1 LAQKTPAER
10 ARELREEIRR
20 HDHAYFVL
28 AQPVISDR
36 DYDRLFSELVA
47 LETAHPEL
55 WTLDSPTQRVGGAPI
70 EGFTAVRHSTPML
83 SLDNTYN
90 EDELREFDAR
100 ARRGLGLSAQDPL
113 LVYAVEPKLDG
124 VAVSLRYD
132 EGQFVRG
139 ATRGDGT
146 QGDDIT
152 ANLRTIRN
160 LPLVLGQPVTIELRG
175 EVYMTHAVFKLLNDQ
190 ARAEGRETYVNP
202 RNTTAGTLKQLDSRM
217 VAKRPLQFAAYAV
230 VDPRRHGLK
239 TQRQALAFLRELG
252 FVSHGGE
259 EAVGVAGVMAR
270 VHEWESKRST
280 LGFDVDGLVIKL
292 DDFALAAELGAT
304 SKFPRGA
311 IAYKYAAEQ
320 KPTRV
325 LDIMITVGR
334 TGAITPTAVLE
345 PVFVSGT
352 TVSKAGLHNQ
362 DEIAR
367 LDVRVGDT
375 VLVEKAG
382 EIIPKVVAVVKE
394 LRPKGAKPF
403 VYPTHCPGCG
413 SELVQPQDEVVIRC
427 VNLACPIQ
435 RDRTI
440 MHYASRGAM
449 DIEGLG
455 EKLVLT
461 LSAEGLVRD
470 VADLYDL
477 EVTELIPLERM
488 GKKSAENLVRGIEAS
503 KDRGLTRL
511 IYGLGMPHVGSTVAR
526 VLARY
531 FRTLDALQAASQD
544 EIEHVEGVGPVI
556 AESAY
561 QFLARKENRALLQ
574 RLRKAGVR
582 MDEPGAAGRGHRPF
596 EGQTIVVTGGLN
608 HFTREQIEEELAA
621 LGAKVAGS
629 VSKKTS
635 FVVAGESPGTKKDK
649 AESLGI
655 PIITEAELLERM
667 GRKS

>member
-1 LAQKTPAER
+1 LAQTPAER

-28 AQPVISDR
+28 AKPVISDR
-36 DYDRLFSELVA
+36 DYDRLMAELTA
-47 LETAHPEL
+47 LENEHPEL
-55 WTLDSPTQRVGGAPI
+55 RTSDSPTQRVGGAPI
-70 EGFTAVRHSTPML
+70 EGFKTVRHSTPML

-90 EDELREFDAR
+90 EDELTEFDAR
-100 ARRGLGLSAQDPL
+100 ARRGLGLTAGDPP

-124 VAVSLRYD
+124 VAVSLRY
-132 EGQFVRG
+132 EKGQFVQG
-139 ATRGDGT
+139 ATRGNGT

-152 ANLRTIRN
+152 TNLRTIRN
-160 LPLVLGQPVTIELRG
+160 IPLALQEPVTLELRG
-175 EVYMTHAVFKLLNDQ
+175 EVYMTHAVFKLVNDQ
-190 ARAEGRETYVNP
+190 ALAEGREAYANP
-202 RNTTAGTLKQLDSRM
+202 RNTAAGTLKQLDPRS
-217 VAKRPLQFAAYAV
+217 VAKRPLMFAGYAV
-230 VDPRRHGLK
+230 VDPRRHGVK
-239 TQRQALAFLRELG
+239 TQREALAFLRRLG
-252 FVSHGGE
+252 FVTHGGE
-259 EAVGVAGVMAR
+259 EAVGVAGVMER
-270 VHEWESKRST
+270 VHEWEDKRST
-280 LGFDVDGLVIKL
+280 
-292 DDFALAAELGAT
+292 AELGAT
-304 SKFPRGA
+304 SKFPRSA

-320 KPTRV
+320 KPTKL

-382 EIIPKVVAVVKE
+382 EIIPKVMAVLKE
-394 LRPKGAKPF
+394 LRPKGTKPF
-403 VYPTHCPGCG
+403 VYPTRCPGCG
-413 SELVQPQDEVVIRC
+413 SELVQPPGEVVIRC

-470 VADLYDL
+470 VSDLYRLTVKDL
-477 EVTELIPLERM
+477 VPLERM
-488 GKKSAENLVRGIEAS
+488 GQKSAENLVRGIEAS
-503 KDRGLTRL
+503 KDRELTRL

-526 VLARY
+526 VLARH
-531 FRTLDALQAASQD
+531 FRTMDALQAAGQE
-544 EIEHVEGVGPVI
+544 EIEHVEGIGPVI
-556 AESAY
+556 AGAVF
-561 QFLARKENRALLQ
+561 QFLNRKENRALLE
-574 RLRKAGVR
+574 RLKKIGVR
-582 MDEPGAAGRGHRPF
+582 MDEPGVADRDHRPF
-596 EGQTIVVTGGLN
+596 EGQTIVVTGGLT
-608 HFTREQIEEELAA
+608 HFTREQIEEELGA

-635 FVVAGESPGTKKDK
+635 FVVVGESPGTKKDK
-649 AESLGI
+649 AEALGI
-655 PIITEAELLERM
+655 PIITEAELLLRM
-667 GRKS
+667 GRS

>member
-1 LAQKTPAER
+1 LAQTPAER

-28 AQPVISDR
+28 AKPVISDR
-36 DYDRLFSELVA
+36 DYDRLMAELTA
-47 LETAHPEL
+47 LENEHPEL
-55 WTLDSPTQRVGGAPI
+55 RTSDSPTQRVGGAPI
-70 EGFTAVRHSTPML
+70 EGFKTVRHSTPML

-90 EDELREFDAR
+90 EDELTEFDAR
-100 ARRGLGLSAQDPL
+100 ARRGLGLTAGDPP

-124 VAVSLRYD
+124 VAVSLRY
-132 EGQFVRG
+132 EKGQFVQG
-139 ATRGDGT
+139 ATRGNGT

-152 ANLRTIRN
+152 TNLRTIRN
-160 LPLVLGQPVTIELRG
+160 IPLALQEPVTLELRG
-175 EVYMTHAVFKLLNDQ
+175 EVYMTHAVFKLVNDQ
-190 ARAEGRETYVNP
+190 ALAEGREAYANP
-202 RNTTAGTLKQLDSRM
+202 RNTAAGTLKQLDPRS
-217 VAKRPLQFAAYAV
+217 VAKRPLMFAGYAV
-230 VDPRRHGLK
+230 VDPRRHGVK
-239 TQRQALAFLRELG
+239 TQREALAFLRRLG
-252 FVSHGGE
+252 FVTHGGE
-259 EAVGVAGVMAR
+259 EAVGVAGVMER
-270 VHEWESKRST
+270 VHEWEDKRST

-304 SKFPRGA
+304 SKFPRSA

-320 KPTRV
+320 KPTKL

-382 EIIPKVVAVVKE
+382 EIIPKVMAVLKE
-394 LRPKGAKPF
+394 LRPKGTKPF
-403 VYPTHCPGCG
+403 VYPTRCPGCG
-413 SELVQPQDEVVIRC
+413 SELVQPPGEVVIRC

-470 VADLYDL
+470 VSDLYRLTVKDL
-477 EVTELIPLERM
+477 VPLERM
-488 GKKSAENLVRGIEAS
+488 GQKSAENLVRGIEAS
-503 KDRGLTRL
+503 KDRELTRL

-526 VLARY
+526 VLARH
-531 FRTLDALQAASQD
+531 FRTMDALQAAGQE
-544 EIEHVEGVGPVI
+544 EIEHVEGIGPVI
-556 AESAY
+556 AGAVF
-561 QFLARKENRALLQ
+561 QFLNRKENRALLE
-574 RLRKAGVR
+574 RLKKIGVR
-582 MDEPGAAGRGHRPF
+582 MDEPGVADRDHRPF
-596 EGQTIVVTGGLN
+596 EGQTIVVTGGLT
-608 HFTREQIEEELAA
+608 HFTREQIEEELGA

-635 FVVAGESPGTKKDK
+635 FVVVGESPGTKKDK
-649 AESLGI
+649 AEALGI
-655 PIITEAELLERM
+655 PIITEAELLLRM
-667 GRKS
+667 GRS

>member
-1 LAQKTPAER
+1 MAQTPAER

-28 AQPVISDR
+28 AKPVISDR
-36 DYDRLFSELVA
+36 DYDRLMAELTA
-47 LETAHPEL
+47 LENEHPEL
-55 WTLDSPTQRVGGAPI
+55 RTSDSPTQRVGGAPI
-70 EGFTAVRHSTPML
+70 EGFKTVRHSTPML

-90 EDELREFDAR
+90 EDELTEFDAR
-100 ARRGLGLSAQDPL
+100 ARRGLGLTAGDPP

-124 VAVSLRYD
+124 VAVSLRY
-132 EGQFVRG
+132 EKGQFVQG
-139 ATRGDGT
+139 ATRGNGT

-152 ANLRTIRN
+152 TNLRTIRN
-160 LPLVLGQPVTIELRG
+160 IPLALQEPVTLELRG
-175 EVYMTHAVFKLLNDQ
+175 EVYMTHAVFKLVNDQ
-190 ARAEGRETYVNP
+190 ALAEGREAYANP
-202 RNTTAGTLKQLDSRM
+202 RNTAAGTLKQLDPRS
-217 VAKRPLQFAAYAV
+217 VAKRPLMFAGYAV
-230 VDPRRHGLK
+230 VDPRRHGVK
-239 TQRQALAFLRELG
+239 TQREALAFLRRLG
-252 FVSHGGE
+252 FVTHGGE
-259 EAVGVAGVMAR
+259 EAVGVAGVMER
-270 VHEWESKRST
+270 VHEWEDKRST

-304 SKFPRGA
+304 SKFPRSA

-320 KPTRV
+320 KPTKL

-382 EIIPKVVAVVKE
+382 EIIPKVMAVLKE
-394 LRPKGAKPF
+394 LRPKGTKPF
-403 VYPTHCPGCG
+403 VYPTRCPGCG
-413 SELVQPQDEVVIRC
+413 SELVQPPGEVVIRC

-470 VADLYDL
+470 VSDLYRLTVKDL
-477 EVTELIPLERM
+477 VPLERM
-488 GKKSAENLVRGIEAS
+488 GQKSAENLVRGIEAS
-503 KDRGLTRL
+503 KDRELTRL

-526 VLARY
+526 VLARH
-531 FRTLDALQAASQD
+531 FRTMDALQAAGQE
-544 EIEHVEGVGPVI
+544 EIEHVEGIGPVI
-556 AESAY
+556 AGAVF
-561 QFLARKENRALLQ
+561 QFLNRKENRALLE
-574 RLRKAGVR
+574 RLKKIGVR
-582 MDEPGAAGRGHRPF
+582 MDEPGVADRDHRPF
-596 EGQTIVVTGGLN
+596 EGQTIVVTGGLT
-608 HFTREQIEEELAA
+608 HFTREQIEEELGA

-635 FVVAGESPGTKKDK
+635 FVV
-649 AESLGI
+649 
-655 PIITEAELLERM
+655 
-667 GRKS
+667 